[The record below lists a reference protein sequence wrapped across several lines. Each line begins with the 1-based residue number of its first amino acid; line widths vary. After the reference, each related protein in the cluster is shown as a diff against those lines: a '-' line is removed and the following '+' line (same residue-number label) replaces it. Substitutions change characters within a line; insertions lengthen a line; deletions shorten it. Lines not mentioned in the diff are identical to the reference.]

1 MKNMYRLP
9 LIYCTLL
16 LGGALQTGCSRSD
29 NDVWENTKSAGRH
42 MQRGFKALA
51 GDSGQSRQIRSRD
64 EFQAFDEDEA
74 DGQTLSAMDGEFI
87 PIPDNPQ
94 DELAMSE
101 GAVRQPQESPGEP
114 GSSIPAVE
122 AFQDPATLPHLRA
135 LFRPIY
141 FDYDSSQ
148 IKSDRN
154 LQTLHEIADYMRSH
168 PNLYVVVEGHTDERG
183 PRSYNLALGSRRASG
198 VRHFLV
204 DLEASPD
211 NLFTVSYGKERPV
224 VQGHGEESW
233 AQNRRAEF
241 KVYEQPTSRR

>member
-1 MKNMYRLP
+1 MKKKYRVSLMYCVLFV
-9 LIYCTLL
+9 
-16 LGGALQTGCSRSD
+16 GGILQTSCSRSD
-29 NDVWENTKSAGRH
+29 NDAWENTKSAGRH

-51 GDSGQSRQIRSRD
+51 GDTGQSRQIRSRD
-64 EFQAFDEDEA
+64 EFQAFEEEEA
-74 DGQTLSAMDGEFI
+74 DGQRLSAMDGEFI

-94 DELAMSE
+94 DELALSE

-122 AFQDPATLPHLRA
+122 AFQDPSTIPHLRA

-154 LQTLHEIADYMRSH
+154 LQTLHEIAQYMRAH
-168 PNLYVVVEGHTDERG
+168 PNFYVVIEGHTDERG
-183 PRSYNLALGSRRASG
+183 PRSYNLALGSRRANG

-211 NLFTVSYGKERPV
+211 NLFTVSYGKEKPV

-241 KVYEQPTSRR
+241 KVYEQPLSHR